1 MQLCLHAITSMHNIQ
16 MYMYVLL
23 MYSLLAKIENFNVI
37 FRVCHT
43 HIIVDVKM
51 QPKTMLIGLQLTFNE
66 HVACV
71 LKTVS
76 SFLTL
81 ANANMLI
88 KNFIIL

>member
-1 MQLCLHAITSMHNIQ
+1 MC
-16 MYMYVLL
+16 V
-23 MYSLLAKIENFNVI
+23 
-37 FRVCHT
+37 T

-88 KNFIIL
+88 KKFIIL